1 MSTETTDAEYWRVAT
16 AGDGSGSGGGDGSG
30 EGFAAVF
37 DRHQQRVFRHSLALV
52 PTFDDAKDVVAV
64 AFLEAWRK
72 RASVRFVDG
81 SLLPWLLVTATHA
94 AQNITRSARRY
105 RDLIDRVPPSG
116 DMPDPAE
123 LLDDGPAVAAL
134 RTLSQGHQK
143 VVTLCIIEGLTI
155 AEAAHLL
162 RVPVGTVKSRL
173 HFAKKALAADLAAQ
187 RPYAPLTEALE
198 GTRP

>member
-1 MSTETTDAEYWRVAT
+1 MDSNARDDELWRLALD
-16 AGDGSGSGGGDGSG
+16 GDGES
-30 EGFAAVF
+30 FAAVF
-37 DRHQQRVFRHSLALV
+37 DRHQHRLFRHSLALV
-52 PTFDDAKDVVAV
+52 PVFDDAKDVVAV

-72 RASVRFVDG
+72 RSSVRFVDG

-116 DMPDPAE
+116 DVLDPAE

-134 RTLSQGHQK
+134 GSLSQNHRK
-143 VVTLCIIEGLTI
+143 VVTLCIIEGLSI
-155 AEAAHLL
+155 AEAAQVL
-162 RVPVGTVKSRL
+162 RVPPGTVKSRL
-173 HFAKKALAADLAAQ
+173 HFAKKALAHGLAHH

-198 GTRP
+198 GTQP

>member
-1 MSTETTDAEYWRVAT
+1 MSTQTTDAEYWRVAT
-16 AGDGSGSGGGDGSG
+16 SGDGES
-30 EGFAAVF
+30 FAAVF
-37 DRHQQRVFRHSLALV
+37 DRHQHRVFRHSLALV

-134 RTLSQGHQK
+134 RSLSQGHRT

-162 RVPVGTVKSRL
+162 RIPVGTVKSRL
-173 HFAKKALAADLAAQ
+173 HFAKKALAADLAAH
-187 RPYAPLTEALE
+187 RRYAPLSETLDLSETLE